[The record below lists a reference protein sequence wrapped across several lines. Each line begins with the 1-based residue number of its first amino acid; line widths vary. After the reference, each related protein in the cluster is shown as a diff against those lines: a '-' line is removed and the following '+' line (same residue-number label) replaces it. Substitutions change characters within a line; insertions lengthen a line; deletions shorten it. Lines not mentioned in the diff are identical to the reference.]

1 MYSIYNN
8 YSEFSGNNT
17 TMTRL
22 GRILNLPI
30 VNKIKDR
37 IIGIHAY
44 KFGKQVIDKNLDY
57 ILIIGGTDI
66 NIDYYDNNKRK
77 IIIKAILQAK
87 YIVTFNNVYRYTL
100 RLNFNLDNIVAIPQ
114 SVNFE
119 EPNYF
124 NLRKFLFDNHK
135 IVDPEK
141 IFIMVGNLRKVKEPY
156 YLKDVFKKLYQQ
168 NIILVIVGEIIEGE
182 YESVPGIYHIGPLE
196 YHNILSCY
204 KQVDGLINTSI
215 SEGMSTVIL
224 EAMLY
229 RCPVYAR
236 RNIGNTAII
245 NDNVNGFIF
254 DTPEEF
260 IKLCN
265 IYDNTIIENA
275 YNYVTRYHTN
285 KIEKERYLNLIIN
298 YK

>member
-8 YSEFSGNNT
+8 SSEFSGNNT

-22 GRILNLPI
+22 SKILNLPI

-66 NIDYYDNNKRK
+66 NIDYYNSDKRK

-87 YIVTFNNVYRYTL
+87 YVVTFNNVYRYTL
-100 RLNFNLDNIVAIPQ
+100 RLNFGIDNIVAIPQ

-124 NLRKFLFDNHK
+124 NLRKFLYDNHK

-141 IFIMVGNLRKVKEPY
+141 FL
-156 YLKDVFKKLYQQ
+156 L
-168 NIILVIVGEIIEGE
+168 
-182 YESVPGIYHIGPLE
+182 
-196 YHNILSCY
+196 
-204 KQVDGLINTSI
+204 
-215 SEGMSTVIL
+215 
-224 EAMLY
+224 
-229 RCPVYAR
+229 
-236 RNIGNTAII
+236 
-245 NDNVNGFIF
+245 
-254 DTPEEF
+254 
-260 IKLCN
+260 
-265 IYDNTIIENA
+265 
-275 YNYVTRYHTN
+275 
-285 KIEKERYLNLIIN
+285 
-298 YK
+298 

>member
-8 YSEFSGNNT
+8 SSEFSGNNT

-22 GRILNLPI
+22 SKILNLPI

-66 NIDYYDNNKRK
+66 NIDYYNSDKRK

-87 YIVTFNNVYRYTL
+87 YVVTFNNVYRYTL
-100 RLNFNLDNIVAIPQ
+100 RLNFGIDNIVAIPQ

-124 NLRKFLFDNHK
+124 NLRKFLYDNHK

-141 IFIMVGNLRKVKEPY
+141 IFIMVGNLRKVKDPY
-156 YLKDVFKKLYQQ
+156 YLKDVFKKLYKK
-168 NIILVIVGEIIEGE
+168 NIILVIIGKIIKGE
-182 YESVPGIYHIGPLE
+182 YENIPGIYHIGPLE
-196 YHNILSCY
+196 YYDILSCY
-204 KQVDGLINTSI
+204 KQVDGLVNTSV
-215 SEGMSTVIL
+215 SEGMSTAIL

-245 NDNVNGFIF
+245 DDNITGFIF
-254 DTPEEF
+254 DQPEDF
-260 IKLCN
+260 IKLYN
-265 IYDNTIIENA
+265 IYDNNIIENA
-275 YNYVTRYHTN
+275 YNYVTRYHSN
-285 KIEKERYLNLIIN
+285 KIEKERYLNLITDD
-298 YK
+298 K